1 MQAGSISVLLGM
13 LQLSDQISEQ
23 ISEPAPELDV
33 RPAPSPP
40 PLSEGGKSEGVP
52 DAPGLSDGVHAVVL
66 ALLSVL
72 DTTLR
77 GTLIALIA
85 VIDPTLVTLGV
96 PATAHDARSDCAGLQ
111 TMLTDCA

>member
-13 LQLSDQISEQ
+13 LQISDQISEQ
-23 ISEPAPELDV
+23 ISEPAASELDV

-72 DTTLR
+72 DTTLQ
-77 GTLIALIA
+77 GPLIALIE
-85 VIDPTLVTLGV
+85 VVDPTLVTRAALGV
-96 PATAHDARSDCAGLQ
+96 L
-111 TMLTDCA
+111 

>member
-13 LQLSDQISEQ
+13 LQISDQISDQ

-77 GTLIALIA
+77 GPLIELIA
-85 VIDPTLVTLGV
+85 VTYRCSTQ
-96 PATAHDARSDCAGLQ
+96 RSEGL
-111 TMLTDCA
+111 

>member
-13 LQLSDQISEQ
+13 LQLSDQISDQ

-77 GTLIALIA
+77 GPLIALIA
-85 VIDPTLVTLGV
+85 VVDPTLVTRAALRV
-96 PATAHDARSDCAGLQ
+96 PATALMGSDCRRCSL
-111 TMLTDCA
+111 